1 MKSLVP
7 ASLALAL
14 SLALPLPAQAGLGS
28 KAAGE
33 LAEFLMKKFGKEVAS
48 EGAERLAGR
57 LVKAAARHGDDVLAA
72 VRKVGPKAIAL
83 ADDAGVNAPS
93 VLRLLNH
100 YGDDDVRALSR
111 PKGMALVGR
120 YGADAARALIKHK
133 GIAEPLLD
141 SMGMPAVK
149 AINALGPQAGRRL
162 AMMAGDDL
170 AAIGRTPELLEV
182 IARHGDRALDF
193 IWKHKAVLAG
203 SAALAA
209 FLRDPEP
216 FLNGTAELTHAVSES
231 VVKPAAAAV
240 AGTLKPG
247 FAAAGDAIRPVIMD
261 AAEATRK
268 FALWAG
274 GWLLIAILSFFL
286 AVRMVARSGF
296 LGKLIV
302 RTGFKLAGGRIAGA
316 IRKK

>member
-1 MKSLVP
+1 MKKVLLTVI
-7 ASLALAL
+7 AATLAFA
-14 SLALPLPAQAGLGS
+14 APAQAGIGS

-33 LAEFLMKKFGKEVAS
+33 LAEFVMKKFGKEAAG
-48 EGAERLAGR
+48 EGAEKLTAHIM
-57 LVKAAARHGDDVLAA
+57 KAAAKHGDDVVRA
-72 VRKVGPKAIAL
+72 VRKVGPRAL
-83 ADDAGVNAPS
+83 TLVDDAGANAPS

-100 YGDDDVRALSR
+100 YGDDAVRALSR
-111 PKGMALVGR
+111 PKGMALVAR
-120 YGADAARALIKHK
+120 YGDDAAKALISHK

-170 AAIGRTPELLEV
+170 VAIGRTSELLEV
-182 IARHGDRALDF
+182 IARHGDKAMDF

-216 FLNGTAELTHAVSES
+216 FLNGTASLTENVI
-231 VVKPAAAAV
+231 KPAAAAV
-240 AGTLKPG
+240 AGAVTPG
-247 FAAAGDAIRPVIMD
+247 FAAAGDAIRPMIMD
-261 AAEATRK
+261 AAEATK
-268 FALWAG
+268 GFALWLG
-274 GWLLIAILSFFL
+274 GWLLIAILGFFL
-286 AVRMVARSGF
+286 AVRLVARSGF
-296 LGKLIV
+296 LGKLVV
-302 RTGFKLAGGRIAGA
+302 RTGFKLAGGQIVGA

>member
-1 MKSLVP
+1 MKKPILT
-7 ASLALAL
+7 ALAL
-14 SLALPLPAQAGLGS
+14 TLAFAAPAQAGLGS
-28 KAAGE
+28 KAAEE

-57 LVKAAARHGDDVLAA
+57 LVKAAARHGDDVLVA
-72 VRKVGPKAIAL
+72 VRKVGPKAISL
-83 ADDAGVNAPS
+83 ADDAGAKAPS
-93 VLRLLNH
+93 VLRLLSH
-100 YGDDDVRALSR
+100 YGDDAARALSR

-120 YGADAARALIKHK
+120 YGDDAARALIKHK

-182 IARHGDRALDF
+182 IARHGDRAMDF
-193 IWKHKAVLAG
+193 IWKHKGALAA

-216 FLNGTAELTHAVSES
+216 FLNGTADITRAVSES
-231 VVKPAAAAV
+231 VVKPAA
-240 AGTLKPG
+240 T
-247 FAAAGDAIRPVIMD
+247 AAGDAIRPAIMD
-261 AAEATRK
+261 AAEAARR

-274 GWLLIAILSFFL
+274 GWLLIAVLGGVL
-286 AVRMVARSGF
+286 TVRLIASSGF

-302 RTGFKLAGGRIAGA
+302 RTGFKLAGHRIAGA
-316 IRKK
+316 LRKQ